1 MVIHCKSI
9 KSGYRYSKIKE
20 EEMNNVPHHLI
31 DVIEPTQRYSAA
43 DFQHSGRQLITEIAN
58 RGHLPISWWYGSLYP
73 IPSMIIS

>member
-58 RGHLPISWWYGSLYP
+58 RGHLS
-73 IPSMIIS
+73 